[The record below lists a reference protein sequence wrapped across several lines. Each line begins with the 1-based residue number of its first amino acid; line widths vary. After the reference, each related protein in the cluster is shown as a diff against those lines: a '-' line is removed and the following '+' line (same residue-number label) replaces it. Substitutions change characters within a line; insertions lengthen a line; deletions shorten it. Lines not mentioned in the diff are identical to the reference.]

1 MQEHA
6 LSCFPTLRQ
15 VEVAAIRTYRILVEV
30 ILEGCDE
37 RRFVLERIAH
47 IIIYRHIVSSHLPV
61 QRHLEFLPGRN
72 VCVVSPEIILFWL
85 ALLPVGC
92 VVEFP
97 LSVEQEIVGVLRS
110 EPWKFEVIVLLHG
123 GSRRIRHESSV
134 RLFLAILK
142 LSFVFYPFV
151 CKRTNVNFGF
161 HHLLHLF
168 LGVSRL
174 CNS

>member
-1 MQEHA
+1 MNGGLFSKGSPHYYIQAH
-6 LSCFPTLRQ
+6 
-15 VEVAAIRTYRILVEV
+15 RIQPSPSSEAPGVPSMKK
-30 ILEGCDE
+30 
-37 RRFVLERIAH
+37 RRRC
-47 IIIYRHIVSSHLPV
+47 LP
-61 QRHLEFLPGRN
+61 RN
-72 VCVVSPEIILFWL
+72 HPFRL

-92 VVEFP
+92 IVEFP
-97 LSVEQEIVGVLRS
+97 LAVEQQIVGTLRS

-151 CKRTNVNFGF
+151 GKWTDVNFGF

-168 LGVSRL
+168 LVCLGCAIADALKRKVNATAAPQNKCFCFIVWL
-174 CNS
+174 NY